1 MSRLFERFFGVNG
14 SERLFGVS
22 HSISRPNISRPSVDQ
37 ILCSRVAR
45 NEVIYM
51 SIWQSSIQFM
61 SLLYNSS
68 FKWTALKWMALSK
81 EPAFP
86 SLARAPSSV
95 ELLDFYA
102 SRDKCNER
110 IFLYNSVP
118 TSFWN
123 ATSLIGKAY
132 SSCDRLLIEHSAQWT
147 CELKEIHFIS
157 GCHLQMYLLTAALF
171 IADCCGCGSHYV
183 INK

>member
-1 MSRLFERFFGVNG
+1 
-14 SERLFGVS
+14 
-22 HSISRPNISRPSVDQ
+22 
-37 ILCSRVAR
+37 
-45 NEVIYM
+45 
-51 SIWQSSIQFM
+51 M

-68 FKWTALKWMALSK
+68 FRWTALKWMALSK

-95 ELLDFYA
+95 ELLDFYV

-157 GCHLQMYLLTAALF
+157 GCHLQMYLLTAALL

-183 INK
+183 INKWTRIRCKWIKDSLLQIRIRQIAIRNSLVARGESPRGTGGSKKEQRKNPV